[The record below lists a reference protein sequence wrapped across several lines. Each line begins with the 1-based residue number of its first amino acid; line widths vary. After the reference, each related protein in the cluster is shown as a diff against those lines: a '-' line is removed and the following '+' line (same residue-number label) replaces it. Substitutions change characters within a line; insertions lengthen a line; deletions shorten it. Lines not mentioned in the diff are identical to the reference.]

1 MISGGHI
8 PPDICSVDKFKK
20 TFLSEL
26 NTGIII
32 LDRSLKVVSINPSAL
47 SFLDTSEMLS
57 IGNKIDQV
65 FYEEPDN
72 LKSFEG
78 SLKEHRGFT
87 KTDALLHLKK
97 GKKVLCNY
105 SIHPISEGS
114 QDGLLIEIT
123 NKEAS
128 SELIERYRMQS
139 NQQISQDFVRGMAH
153 EIKNPLSGIRGSAQL
168 LSNKLKNIQQK
179 EYTDIIIKQTDR
191 LTALVD
197 SILGP
202 NQKPDFKWQNIH
214 YPIENVLSLIEKE
227 STYKKFK
234 ILKDFDPSIPE
245 LFIDSYLIE
254 NSILN
259 LVKNARD
266 ALIESDTASP
276 KIEIITR
283 ISHGEIIEKNR
294 TATTCKISVVD
305 NGPGISE
312 DIKDSI
318 FFPMITGKD
327 KGTGLGLSITQ
338 GIISQHKGNIHF
350 DSRPN
355 KTEFF
360 INIPIITAEE
370 EVIRTANG

>member
-72 LKSFEG
+72 LKSFEA

-168 LSNKLKNIQQK
+168 LSNKLKNVQQK

-227 STYKKFK
+227 STYKKIK

>member
-1 MISGGHI
+1 MISGGYI

-168 LSNKLKNIQQK
+168 LSNKLKNVQQK

-214 YPIENVLSLIEKE
+214 YPIENVLNLIEKE

-294 TATTCKISVVD
+294 IATTCKISVVD
-305 NGPGISE
+305 NGPGIAE

>member
-1 MISGGHI
+1 L
-8 PPDICSVDKFKK
+8 DKFNDRYI
-20 TFLSEL
+20 SEL

-32 LDRSLKVVSINPSAL
+32 LDKSLRIVLINSSAL
-47 SFLDTSEMLS
+47 SFLDTSEMTS
-57 IGNKIDQV
+57 VGSKIDSI

-72 LKSFEG
+72 SNSFKD
-78 SLKEHRGFT
+78 SLKENRSFT
-87 KTDALLHLKK
+87 KTDAVLYLKR

-105 SIHPISEGS
+105 SIHPISKESEGS
-114 QDGLLIEIT
+114 LLIEII

-128 SELIERYRMQS
+128 SELIERYRIQA
-139 NQQISQDFVRGMAH
+139 NQQISQDFVRNMAH

-168 LSNKLKNIQQK
+168 LSNKLNDDKQK

-197 SILGP
+197 NILGP
-202 NQKPDFKWQNIH
+202 NKKPDFQWQNIH
-214 YPIENVLSLIEKE
+214 YPIENVINLIQKE
-227 STYKKFK
+227 VSFSGIKV
-234 ILKDFDPSIPE
+234 LKDFDPSIPE
-245 LFIDSYLIE
+245 LFIDSYLME

-266 ALIESDTASP
+266 ALLESDIASP

-283 ISHGEIIEKNR
+283 ISHGEIIEKNK
-294 TATTCKISVVD
+294 TATVCKISVTD
-305 NGPGISE
+305 NGPGISDE
-312 DIKDSI
+312 IRDSI

-350 DSRPN
+350 NSKPS

-360 INIPIITAEE
+360 INIPIIDSND
-370 EVIRTANG
+370 ISIKIANG

>member
-57 IGNKIDQV
+57 IGNKIDQI

-168 LSNKLKNIQQK
+168 LSNKLKNVQQK

>member
-57 IGNKIDQV
+57 IGNKIDQI

-168 LSNKLKNIQQK
+168 LSNKLKNVQQK

-227 STYKKFK
+227 STYKKIK

>member
-168 LSNKLKNIQQK
+168 LSNKLKDLQQK

-227 STYKKFK
+227 STYKKIK

-360 INIPIITAEE
+360 INIPIMTAEE

>member
-32 LDRSLKVVSINPSAL
+32 LDRSLKVISINPSAL

-57 IGNKIDQV
+57 IGSKIDQV

-168 LSNKLKNIQQK
+168 LSNKLKNVQQK

-227 STYKKFK
+227 STYKKIK

-312 DIKDSI
+312 EIKDSI

-355 KTEFF
+355 KTKFF

>member
-32 LDRSLKVVSINPSAL
+32 LDRSLKVISINPSAL

-57 IGNKIDQV
+57 IGSKIDQV

-168 LSNKLKNIQQK
+168 LSNKLKNVQQK

-227 STYKKFK
+227 SAYKKIK

-312 DIKDSI
+312 EIKDSI

-355 KTEFF
+355 KTKFF
-360 INIPIITAEE
+360 INIPIITVEE